1 MDRNVV
7 VLVEG
12 WAMIVNHLP
21 WLVLALTVCMVLM
34 GWRQHPKTWALA
46 LAIQAIFLLW
56 ILAAQAWGALPLNCV
71 LALMSWRNHRRWGRP

>member
-1 MDRNVV
+1 
-7 VLVEG
+7 
-12 WAMIVNHLP
+12 MIVNHLP

-46 LAIQAIFLLW
+46 MAIQAIFLVW

-71 LALMSWRNHRRWGRP
+71 LALMSWHNQRRWGYPWA